1 MADNLSAAQV
11 GNTFADAVERVSPGV
26 VAVLGRKRLPATG
39 TVWQTD
45 DSSAVIVTASHVIER
60 EDQLSIRLADET
72 DVPATLLGRDM
83 TRDLA
88 VLRAE
93 TTALE
98 AAPVASDETRVGT
111 LAMAVGRP
119 FVTCTQASFG
129 SVVFVGSLRF
139 RNYPTGQMIHADP
152 TLYPGFSGGPLI
164 NATGEVLGINTS
176 GSRQSGSITIPSS
189 QITRI
194 VQDIVEIGYVRTAW
208 VGITVQQVD
217 LPEHIRAE
225 RPDQLTGV
233 QVLSVE
239 ARTPAETAGL
249 YVNDILVTV
258 DGQPLEDAI
267 DLQQVLCDELI
278 GKSITIVAWRG
289 DTRHEVGVTPVAR
302 PEQPHS

>member
-1 MADNLSAAQV
+1 MAQNLSAAQV
-11 GNTFADAVERVSPGV
+11 GNTFADAVERVSSGV

-45 DSSAVIVTASHVIER
+45 ETGAVIVTASHVIER
-60 EDQLSIRLADET
+60 EDHLSIRLADDT
-72 DVPATLLGRDM
+72 DVPAALLGRDM

-88 VLRAE
+88 VLRVE
-93 TTALE
+93 TTALD
-98 AAPVASDETRVGT
+98 AAQVASDDTRVGT

-139 RNYPTGQMIHADP
+139 RNFPTGQMIHADP

-164 NATGEVLGINTS
+164 NAAGEVLGINTS
-176 GSRQSGSITIPSS
+176 GSLQSGSITIPSP

-194 VQDIVEIGYVRTAW
+194 VRDIVEIGYVRTAW

-217 LPEHIRAE
+217 LPEHIRTE
-225 RPDQLTGV
+225 FPDQQTGV
-233 QVLSVE
+233 QVLGIE
-239 ARTPAETAGL
+239 ENTPAGDAGL

-258 DGQPLEDAI
+258 DGQPLEDVI
-267 DLQQVLCDELI
+267 DLQHILCDELI
-278 GKSITIVAWRG
+278 GESISIVAWRD
-289 DTRHEVGVTPVAR
+289 DTRHELHVIPVAR
-302 PEQPHS
+302 PEQPHG

>member
-1 MADNLSAAQV
+1 MDQPLSAAQI
-11 GNTFADAVERVSPGV
+11 GTTFADAVERVSPGV
-26 VAVLGRKRLPATG
+26 VAVLGRKRLPASG
-39 TVWQTD
+39 TVWQRD
-45 DSSAVIVTASHVIER
+45 DAGAVIVTASHVIER
-60 EDQLSIRLADET
+60 EENLTIRTADDT

-88 VLRAE
+88 VLRVESA
-93 TTALE
+93 ALD
-98 AAPVASDETRVGT
+98 AASIATEDTRVGT

-164 NATGEVLGINTS
+164 NAVGEVLGINTS
-176 GSRQSGSITIPSS
+176 GARQAGSITIPSPQVS
-189 QITRI
+189 RI

-217 LPEHIRAE
+217 LPEHIRVE
-225 RPDQLTGV
+225 LPDQATGV
-233 QVLSVE
+233 RVLSVE
-239 ARTPAETAGL
+239 ARTPSADAGL
-249 YVNDILVTV
+249 YVDDILVTV
-258 DGQPLEDAI
+258 ADQPLEDVI
-267 DLQQVLCDELI
+267 DLQHILCDELI
-278 GKSITIVAWRG
+278 GEAITFVAWRG
-289 DTRHEVGVTPVAR
+289 DTRHEILVIPVAR

>member
-1 MADNLSAAQV
+1 MADNLSAAQI

-45 DSSAVIVTASHVIER
+45 DTGAVIVTASHVIER
-60 EDQLSIRLADET
+60 EDQLSIRLADDT

-93 TTALE
+93 TPELS
-98 AAPVASDETRVGT
+98 AAPIAVEETRVGT

-119 FVTCTQASFG
+119 FVTCAQASFG
-129 SVVFVGSLRF
+129 SVVFVGSIRF
-139 RNYPTGQMIHADP
+139 RDYPTGQVIHADP

-164 NATGEVLGINTS
+164 NAAGEVLGINTS
-176 GSRQSGSITIPSS
+176 GSRQSGSITIPSPQVS
-189 QITRI
+189 RI
-194 VQDIVEIGYVRTAW
+194 VRDIVEIGHVRTAW

-217 LPEHIRAE
+217 LPEEVQAAF
-225 RPDQLTGV
+225 PDQPTAV
-233 QVLSVE
+233 QILGIE
-239 ARTPAETAGL
+239 AGTPAADAGL
-249 YVNDILVTV
+249 RVDDILVTV
-258 DGQPLEDAI
+258 DGQPLEDVT
-267 DLQQVLCDELI
+267 DLQHILCDELI
-278 GKSITIVAWRG
+278 GKQISIVAWRG
-289 DTRHEVGVTPVAR
+289 DTRHEFHVIPVAR